1 MRPWS
6 ALLRLA
12 VVATVAG
19 TVAAGPL
26 APDAHAEAAPQH
38 MAPADVERWLAF
50 WDKLVVTVVQ
60 AQATCDKLA
69 TDVSAV
75 IDKNKP
81 AIAIA
86 RTARAEGKKLPEAAQ
101 QHMLEGV
108 KQMVPVMQRC
118 GQHDKVRAAF
128 AKLDVTRK

>member
-1 MRPWS
+1 MRAPS
-6 ALLRLA
+6 VLIIVAAIAA
-12 VVATVAG
+12 VVAVAP
-19 TVAAGPL
+19 VAR
-26 APDAHAEAAPQH
+26 AEPAPQEV
-38 MAPADVERWLAF
+38 APADVERWLVF

-60 AQATCDKLA
+60 AQATCDKVA
-69 TDVSAV
+69 TDVSAL
-75 IDKNKP
+75 IDKNKA

-86 RTARAEGKKLPEAAQ
+86 RTARTQGKKLPEAAQ
-101 QHMLEGV
+101 HHMLDGV